1 MLGAVY
7 DFILAYAPEAKQDN
21 IFRGW
26 QNRLAL
32 PQTQEFIVISVQ
44 DTLRIGT
51 NVNNYAQS
59 ANNKI
64 TTTTLREYIVDVD
77 FCNINQET
85 AQKQAALIE
94 SIGRSYIAVDFFEK
108 YDISFNYC
116 DDVEYVPYIDEQD
129 QYLHR
134 YRVSLHFTK
143 WEEAT
148 VQQEYFSNV
157 KLRVENIDVHHK
169 P

>member
-7 DFILAYAPEAKQDN
+7 DFVMAYAPNAIQNN

-26 QNRLAL
+26 QNRMAL

-51 NVNNYAQS
+51 NINNYEKS
-59 ANNKI
+59 LDNKI
-64 TTTTLREYIVDVD
+64 TTKTLREYIVDVD
-77 FCNINQET
+77 FCNIKKEI
-85 AQKQAALIE
+85 AQKQAATIE
-94 SIGRSYIAVDFFEK
+94 SIGRSYIAVDFFNK
-108 YDISFNYC
+108 YDIGFNYA
-116 DDVEYVPYIDEQD
+116 DDVEYLPYTDEQD

-143 WEEAT
+143 WEET
-148 VQQEYFSNV
+148 TIQQDYFSNV
-157 KLRVENIDVHHK
+157 KLRVENIDAHHK